1 MADTKGNYTMP
12 RHIHNVDVRRLGPV
26 KTGSGDELFMN
37 DAVSQC
43 CIDFLSHASFL
54 IARARCW
61 LQLLALGVENV
72 MKMSGLDHSIYIGSA
87 MLDVTPYMDPN
98 AKPRRG
104 DAQARY
110 AHLRRVR
117 GLFLIMVVGTAAEHE
132 LLLIGHTLHRSK
144 NLLFQLITQMLN
156 TGG

>member
-1 MADTKGNYTMP
+1 
-12 RHIHNVDVRRLGPV
+12 
-26 KTGSGDELFMN
+26 
-37 DAVSQC
+37 
-43 CIDFLSHASFL
+43 
-54 IARARCW
+54 
-61 LQLLALGVENV
+61 
-72 MKMSGLDHSIYIGSA
+72 

-144 NLLFQLITQMLN
+144 NLLFQLITQRLN